1 MVERMFNTD
10 NHFWQTVGK
19 AGDLI
24 ALTFLTLLCSLPL
37 ITAASADHGG
47 GGLLRH
53 ELCML

>member
-37 ITAASADHGG
+37 ITAGRPSAP
-47 GGLLRH
+47 
-53 ELCML
+53 

>member
-24 ALTFLTLLCSLPL
+24 ALTFLTLLCSLP
-37 ITAASADHGG
+37 ADHGG